1 MCRKITLLSIH
12 SILFYF
18 HFQNNADV
26 KCVDQDGRTCLAYA
40 KAAASIAS
48 SKVPSDATATATC
61 NNLVELL
68 LSYGCSEVSSVSIS
82 GTIPRRRPS
91 QNNVPQYEK
100 LPSSVI

>member
-1 MCRKITLLSIH
+1 MK
-12 SILFYF
+12 
-18 HFQNNADV
+18 V
-26 KCVDQDGRTCLAYA
+26 VDQDGRTCLAYA

-48 SKVPSDATATATC
+48 AKIPSDATATAAC

-68 LSYGCSEVSSVSIS
+68 LSYGCPEVSSVSIS

-100 LPSSVI
+100 LPSSII